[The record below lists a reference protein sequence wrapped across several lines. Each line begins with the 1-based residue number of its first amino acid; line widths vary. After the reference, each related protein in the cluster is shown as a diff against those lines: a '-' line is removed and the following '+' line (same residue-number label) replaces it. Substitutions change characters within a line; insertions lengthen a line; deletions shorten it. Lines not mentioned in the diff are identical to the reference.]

1 VLRDALAKTKKVAV
15 GQLIMHGREHLVGIT
30 TLYADTRSAWTP
42 NFGGNGWE
50 SYAKGNT
57 SSSKNLKHAGVA
69 CSSGEALQQ
78 VSPASRFARIS
89 GEGEQ
94 RVNEK
99 RSHHAA
105 QGHNHIV
112 MTREALSCNIRELD
126 SSWDRI
132 TPRAQ
137 RI

>member
-1 VLRDALAKTKKVAV
+1 MGVNIWSALPRFTLTPD
-15 GQLIMHGREHLVGIT
+15 QLGHRILGEMDGNPMQREHI
-30 TLYADTRSAWTP
+30 
-42 NFGGNGWE
+42 FIE
-50 SYAKGNT
+50 K
-57 SSSKNLKHAGVA
+57 SKAGPGVA